1 MTSWMTSE
9 LTRDETT
16 GWLAQRPGFS
26 ARNLRGVNRGLALV
40 SSPTSTCAPWHVC
53 KCVHTN
59 VYTLNN
65 KCNNNFKIREGEREG
80 REDRRDREREWAGQE
95 KERKR
100 EREGESVSQEET
112 LRPLP
117 RTIHPYRH
125 LGLFYFL
132 LLFLVLLV

>member
-26 ARNLRGVNRGLALV
+26 ARNLRGVSRGLTLV
-40 SSPTSTCAPWHVC
+40 SSLTSTCAPWHVC
-53 KCVHTN
+53 KCMHTN

-80 REDRRDREREWAGQE
+80 RENRRDREREWAGQE

-100 EREGESVSQEET
+100 ERESVSQEES